1 MGRLDGKVAVV
12 TGGTQGIGRGIVLLF
27 LKEGAKV
34 VYCSR
39 NPKNNEEMI
48 PLIDAIPG
56 AAQRAKFIQA
66 NVGIKEQVQGVV
78 HDAVKTFGRIDIVV
92 NNAQGIAALKPILE
106 KPDEDYAMTLATGF
120 YHSLWTMQAAVPYIE
135 KQGSGGSFI
144 NFSSHWALGGQ
155 LYSSDYNITKAANEI
170 LTRSAANEFG
180 PYGINVN
187 CITPSGDSFAY
198 RTYANANPGIHEAIA
213 EQIPIGYMG
222 DCERDIASTIL
233 GLVSR
238 NGRFIT
244 GQNFYV
250 DGGSWLARPTG
261 DHTPGTDIHEG
272 RHQEGVDQEGV
283 A

>member
-12 TGGTQGIGRGIVLLF
+12 TGGTQGIGRGIVLRF

-39 NPKNNEEMI
+39 NPKNNEEMV
-48 PLIDAIPG
+48 PLIEAIPG
-56 AAQRAKFIQA
+56 AVQRSKFIKA
-66 NVGIKEQVQGVV
+66 DVGVKDQIQGVV
-78 HDAVKTFGRIDIVV
+78 HDAAKTFGRLDIVI
-92 NNAQGIAALKPILE
+92 NNAQGIAPLKPILE
-106 KPDEDYAMTLATGF
+106 KPDADYAMTLATGF
-120 YHSLWTMQAAVPYIE
+120 YHSLWTMQAAVPYIRKHGE
-135 KQGSGGSFI
+135 GGSFI
-144 NFSSHWALGGQ
+144 NFSSHWALEGK
-155 LYSSDYNITKAANEI
+155 LYSSDYNITKGANEI

-180 PYGINVN
+180 PDGITVN

-198 RTYANANPGIHEAIA
+198 RAYADANPGIHESICAG
-213 EQIPIGYMG
+213 IPMGFMG
-222 DCERDIASTIL
+222 DCERDIAGAIL

-250 DGGSWLARPTG
+250 DGGSWLAHPVSE
-261 DHTPGTDIHEG
+261 HKAGTDIHVG
-272 RHQEGVDQEGV
+272 RHQSAV